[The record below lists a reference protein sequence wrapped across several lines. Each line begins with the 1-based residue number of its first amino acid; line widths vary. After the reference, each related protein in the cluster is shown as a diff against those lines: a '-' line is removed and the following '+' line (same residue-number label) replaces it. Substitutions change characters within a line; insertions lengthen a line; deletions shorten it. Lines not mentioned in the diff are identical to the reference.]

1 MTNFTPIEALIGGAF
16 IGIATSLFLFLN
28 GKIFGISGIVSGLL
42 KERSLWRIL
51 VVLGLILG
59 ATTAHILLQT
69 PTTITTVP
77 LPFLIIG
84 GLLVGIGTKLGS
96 GCTSG
101 HGVCGNSRLSPR
113 SMAATLTFILSGFV
127 AASLLNALGII

>member
-42 KERSLWRIL
+42 KEFSLWRVL
-51 VVLGLILG
+51 VITGLILG
-59 ATTAHILLQT
+59 ATTAHTVLQT

-77 LPFLIIG
+77 LPYLIIG

-113 SMAATLTFILSGFV
+113 SMAATLTFMFSGFV
-127 AASLLNALGII
+127 TAAILNALGVI

>member
-28 GKIFGISGIVSGLL
+28 GKIFGISGIVSGLF

-51 VVLGLILG
+51 VVFGLILG
-59 ATTAHILLQT
+59 TTTAHILLQT

-113 SMAATLTFILSGFV
+113 SMAATLTFMLSGFV
-127 AASLLNALGII
+127 AAAILNALGII

>member
-51 VVLGLILG
+51 VVFGLILG

-113 SMAATLTFILSGFV
+113 SMVATLTFMLSGFV
-127 AASLLNALGII
+127 AAALLNALGII

>member
-42 KERSLWRIL
+42 KEFSLWRVL
-51 VVLGLILG
+51 VITGLILG
-59 ATTAHILLQT
+59 ATTVHTLLQT

-77 LPFLIIG
+77 LPYLIIG

-113 SMAATLTFILSGFV
+113 SMAATITFMLSGFV
-127 AASLLNALGII
+127 AAALLNALGII

>member
-51 VVLGLILG
+51 VVVGLILG
-59 ATTAHILLQT
+59 ATTAHTFLQT
-69 PTTITTVP
+69 PTSITTVP
-77 LPFLIIG
+77 LPLLIMG

-113 SMAATLTFILSGFV
+113 SIAATLTFMFSGFV
-127 AASLLNALGII
+127 TAAILNALGII

>member
-127 AASLLNALGII
+127 AASLLSALGII

>member
-51 VVLGLILG
+51 VVFGLILG

-113 SMAATLTFILSGFV
+113 TMVATLTFMLSGFV
-127 AASLLNALGII
+127 AAALLNALGII